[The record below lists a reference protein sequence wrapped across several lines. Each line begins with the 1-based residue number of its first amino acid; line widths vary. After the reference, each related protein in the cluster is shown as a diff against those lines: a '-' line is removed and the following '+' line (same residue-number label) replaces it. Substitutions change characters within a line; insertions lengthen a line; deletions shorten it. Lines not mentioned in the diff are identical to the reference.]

1 MLSVVMLNVVMLSV
15 VASNL
20 ELDLD
25 VRIDGSQY
33 KGGKI
38 LKNVFASTK
47 KRGRE
52 YEMK

>member
-1 MLSVVMLNVVMLSV
+1 MLSV

-33 KGGKI
+33 KVGKI

-47 KRGRE
+47 RGRE